1 MREVISAPAE
11 PRTLDDWLDHISAL
25 HHRPMDLGL
34 ERTML
39 VRDALV
45 QPVPECERPVVITVG
60 GTNGKGST
68 CAMLE
73 SILLASGYRVG
84 LYTSPHLLRYTERV
98 RVQGTEISPEVL
110 IDAFRQVEAART
122 RAGDVSLTYF
132 EFGTL
137 AAWQVF
143 AASRLDVVILEVGLG
158 GRLDAVNVFEPDCA
172 VITSV
177 DIDHVEFL
185 GGTRESIGFEKAGI
199 LRAGKPAIV
208 ADPVPPQSL
217 KDFADSIKADLQL
230 IGRDFGYQGDRQQW
244 GYWGRGTKRA
254 GMAFPALR
262 GANQLLNAS
271 AALAALDSLSGRI
284 PVDMG
289 AVRVGLALVSLPGR
303 FQVMPGK
310 PTVILDVAHNPH
322 AAAVLS
328 ENLSNMG
335 FFPDTHAVFGML
347 ADKDIEGV
355 CRRLK
360 DRITVWHVAPLPG
373 PRGASAEA
381 IEAAIVKSSAGGE
394 VCKHESP
401 RAAYLAARQSVH
413 ENDRIVVFG
422 SFLTVADVMPAL

>member
-1 MREVISAPAE
+1 MREVIAAPVK
-11 PRTLDDWLDHISAL
+11 PRTLDDWLDYISAL
-25 HHRPMDLGL
+25 HHRSMDLGL
-34 ERTML
+34 DRIVL

-45 QPVPECERPVVITVG
+45 PSIPEGSRPVVITVG

-68 CAMLE
+68 CAMIE

-98 RVQGTEISPEVL
+98 RVQGVEISPEVL
-110 IDAFRQVEAART
+110 IDAFGLVEAARK

-143 AASRLDVVILEVGLG
+143 ATSRLDVVILEVGLG
-158 GRLDAVNVFEPDCA
+158 GRLDAVNVFEPDSA

-185 GGTRESIGFEKAGI
+185 GSTRESIGFEKAGI
-199 LRAGKPAIV
+199 FRAGKPAIV

-217 KDFADSIKADLQL
+217 QDFADSIKADLQL

-271 AALAALDSLSGRI
+271 AALAALDSLRERI

-310 PTVILDVAHNPH
+310 PAVILDVAHNPH

-355 CRRLK
+355 CRRLR
-360 DRITVWHVAPLPG
+360 DRVTVWHVASLPG

-381 IEAAIVKSSAGGE
+381 IEAAIVGSSAGGA
-394 VCKHESP
+394 VRKHESP

-422 SFLTVADVMPAL
+422 SFLTVADVMLAL

>member
-1 MREVISAPAE
+1 MHESNSTLTK
-11 PRTLDDWLDHISAL
+11 PRTLDDWLDYISAL
-25 HHRPMDLGL
+25 HDKPMELGL
-34 ERTML
+34 ERVIK
-39 VRDALV
+39 VRDALL
-45 QPVPECERPVVITVG
+45 QPESGGNHPVVITVG

-73 SILLASGYRVG
+73 AILLASGYRVG

-98 RVQGTEISPEVL
+98 RVQGEEISSEAM
-110 IDAFRQVEAART
+110 IEAFRLVEASRR
-122 RAGDVSLTYF
+122 RAGDISLTYF

-143 AASRLDVVILEVGLG
+143 ATSNLDVIILEVGLG

-172 VITSV
+172 VVTSV
-177 DIDHVEFL
+177 DIDHVEYL
-185 GGTRESIGFEKAGI
+185 GSTRESIGFEKAGI
-199 LRAGKPAIV
+199 FRAGKPAIV

-217 KDFADSIKADLQL
+217 KDFAASIKADLQL

-271 AALAALDSLSGRI
+271 AALAALDSLRERI

-289 AVRVGLALVSLPGR
+289 GVRVGLALVSLPAR

-335 FFPDTHAVFGML
+335 FFPETHAVFGML

-360 DRITVWHVAPLPG
+360 DRVTFWHVAPLPG
-373 PRGASAEA
+373 PRGAPADA
-381 IEAAIVKSSAGGE
+381 IEAAIVGSGAGGQAIR
-394 VCKHESP
+394 HESP
-401 RAAYLAARQSVH
+401 RSAYLAARQSAG

>member
-1 MREVISAPAE
+1 MREGIPAQAE
-11 PRTLDDWLDHISAL
+11 PQTLDGWLDYISAL

-34 ERTML
+34 ERINK

-45 QPVPECERPVVITVG
+45 APAGAERPVVITVA

-73 SILLASGYRVG
+73 AILLASGYRVG

-98 RVQGTEISPEVL
+98 RVQGQEISPATLVS
-110 IDAFRQVEAART
+110 AFQQVEAAR
-122 RAGDVSLTYF
+122 RQAGDISLTYF

-137 AAWQVF
+137 AAWRVF
-143 AASRLDVVILEVGLG
+143 SEIELYVVILEVGLG
-158 GRLDAVNVFEPDCA
+158 GRLDAVNAFEPDCA
-172 VITSV
+172 VVTSV

-185 GGTRESIGFEKAGI
+185 GNTRESIGFEKAGI
-199 LRAGKPAIV
+199 FRAGKPAIV

-217 KDFADSIKADLQL
+217 KDFAASINADLQL

-244 GYWGRGTKRA
+244 GYWGRGAKRA

-271 AALAALDSLSGRI
+271 AALAALDSLRERL

-289 AVRVGLALVSLPGR
+289 AVRGGLATVSLPAR

-310 PTVILDVAHNPH
+310 PAVILDVAHNPH

-335 FFPDTHAVFGML
+335 FFPETYAVLGML

-360 DRITVWHVAPLPG
+360 DRVTVWHVAPLPG
-373 PRGASAEA
+373 PRGATAEA
-381 IEAAIVKSSAGGE
+381 IQEAIVRSGASGA
-394 VCKHESP
+394 VRKHESP
-401 RAAYLAARQSVH
+401 RAAYLAARQSAD